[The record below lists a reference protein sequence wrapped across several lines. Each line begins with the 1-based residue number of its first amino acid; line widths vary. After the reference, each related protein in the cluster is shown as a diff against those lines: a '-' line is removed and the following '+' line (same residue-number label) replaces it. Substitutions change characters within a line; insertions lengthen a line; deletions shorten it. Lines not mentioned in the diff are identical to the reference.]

1 MSPLYLRCGV
11 CGRQQADGILSR
23 ASWGHVSLS
32 DGKDAS
38 ACPECKDKHS
48 DWEQRIQ
55 SGATPAEQS
64 AFGGFQNA

>member
-23 ASWGHVSLS
+23 SSWGHVNLA
-32 DGKDAS
+32 DGKNAS

-48 DWEQRIQ
+48 DWEQRIS
-55 SGATPAEQS
+55 SGAADDQGAYQS
-64 AFGGFQNA
+64 A

>member
-11 CGRQQADGILSR
+11 CGRHQADGILSR
-23 ASWGHVSLS
+23 SSWGHVSLA
-32 DGKDAS
+32 DGKNAS

-55 SGATPAEQS
+55 ADTAANNPSTYQS
-64 AFGGFQNA
+64 A

>member
-1 MSPLYLRCGV
+1 
-11 CGRQQADGILSR
+11 LSR
-23 ASWGHVSLS
+23 SSWGHVNLS
-32 DGKDAS
+32 DGKNAS

>member
-23 ASWGHVSLS
+23 SSWGHVSLE
-32 DGKDAS
+32 DGKNAS

-48 DWEQRIQ
+48 DWEQRI
-55 SGATPAEQS
+55 SNGAADDQS
-64 AFGGFQNA
+64 AYQSA

>member
-11 CGRQQADGILSR
+11 CGRQQAEGILSR
-23 ASWGHVSLS
+23 TSWGHVSLS
-32 DGKDAS
+32 DGKNAS

-55 SGATPAEQS
+55 NGAADSQGS
-64 AFGGFQNA
+64 YQGA